1 MLKTNKKSIT
11 LLFATSILIGCTP
24 MSWYKPVIQPG
35 EFEKAKYE
43 CTQQA
48 QQPYG
53 QSTFGYY
60 YYGGSSINTVITNE
74 NLFAQC
80 MNAKG
85 WKLQNK
91 EKTDIQVQQQQ
102 ITIDDKKSELDKAAS
117 LVCSNPEF
125 SAYYAKSPCKASE
138 ISFSQLADKTKITS
152 SQKNVLLKQI
162 DAVGKLNALSFQ
174 TQIQL
179 FGQLGQKR
187 ADLFKSTAA
196 PADEKN
202 NLNLYNGLITWGEY
216 NQIRK
221 DIHIKFVN
229 DANNIK

>member
-1 MLKTNKKSIT
+1 MLKTNKKSVT

-24 MSWYKPVIQPG
+24 MSWYKPLIQPG

-43 CTQQA
+43 CSQQA

-85 WKLQNK
+85 WQLQNK
-91 EKTDIQVQQQQ
+91 EKAEIQVQQQQ
-102 ITIDDKKSELDKAAS
+102 ITTDDKNSELTKAAS
-117 LVCSNPEF
+117 QVCSNPEF
-125 SAYYAKSPCKASE
+125 IAYYAKTPCKASE
-138 ISFSQLADKTKITS
+138 ITFSQLADKTKITP
-152 SQKNVLLKQI
+152 SQKIALVKQRE
-162 DAVGKLNALSFQ
+162 AANRLNNLSSQ

-179 FGQLGQKR
+179 YGALGQKR
-187 ADLFKSTAA
+187 VDLFKNSLE

-202 NLNLYNGLITWGEY
+202 NLNLYNGLITWGDF
-216 NQIRK
+216 NQTRK
-221 DIHIKFVN
+221 DNSLKFAN
-229 DANNIK
+229 DLKNIK